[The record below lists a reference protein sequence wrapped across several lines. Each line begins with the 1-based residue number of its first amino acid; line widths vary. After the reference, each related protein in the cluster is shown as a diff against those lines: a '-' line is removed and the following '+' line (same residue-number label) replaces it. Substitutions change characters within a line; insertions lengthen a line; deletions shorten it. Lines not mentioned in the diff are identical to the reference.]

1 MSGRR
6 VKYVRKVCL
15 SVSILILAQLW
26 SGAHAQNAVD
36 LRTVKIGVLVG
47 RTDPN
52 QFKLLT
58 NEGLV
63 PVLDAAKGKAFAIFS
78 QSPKEIVLQYYK
90 SPDIRRYNPN
100 RVIIRF
106 YETERA
112 LISALILEE
121 VDYAELKNEASAR
134 EVQQANN
141 HFRPLPLL
149 SVPNTVKMLC
159 YNIRNSI
166 LKSRNVRV
174 AFSYAIRHNQIIKKI
189 LGAKANL
196 AKGPLD
202 NDSDF
207 YNPQMT
213 SFKYNPKRA
222 IQLLQETGWKD
233 SDGDGILE
241 KNGHPLKLTLYYQKG
256 VRIDEQVAREIK
268 INLLKINVDIQ
279 PKPLTK
285 HEINRHLVQGDF
297 EIVLMEHTFTDDV
310 QSIADFFSST
320 GTLNYMWYRNRTF
333 ENYLRFYYEDEN
345 KSKRKTLIKSM
356 QKVVNT
362 DQPVTFL
369 YFKWVTHH
377 LVNVNKFEHYR
388 DTQSKNRKGQ
398 LLPFEQWIVK
408 KLKP

>member
-6 VKYVRKVCL
+6 VKYVQKVCL
-15 SVSILILAQLW
+15 SVSILLLAQMW
-26 SGAHAQNAVD
+26 NWAQAQNVVD
-36 LRTVKIGVLVG
+36 LRTLKIGVLVG
-47 RTDPN
+47 RTDPKEL
-52 QFKLLT
+52 KLLT

-63 PVLDAAKGKAFAIFS
+63 PVLGTSKSKAFAVFS
-78 QSPKEIVLQYYK
+78 QSPQKIVLQYYK
-90 SPDIRRYNPN
+90 SPDIRFYNPN
-100 RVIIRF
+100 RVVIRF

-121 VDYAELKNEASAR
+121 VDYAELKNEASAL

-141 HFRPLPLL
+141 HFRPVPLL
-149 SVPNTVKMLC
+149 PAPNTVKMLC
-159 YNIRNSI
+159 YNTGNTI

-189 LGAKANL
+189 LGGKANF

-222 IQLLQETGWKD
+222 ILLLQEIGWKD
-233 SDGDGILE
+233 TDGDGILE
-241 KNGHPLKLTLYYQKG
+241 KDGHPLKLTLFYQKG
-256 VRIDEQVAREIK
+256 VRIDEQIAREIK

-279 PKPLTK
+279 PKPLTR
-285 HEINRHLVQGDF
+285 HEINRHLAQGDF
-297 EIVLMEHTFTDDV
+297 EIVLMGHTFTEDV
-310 QSIADFFSST
+310 QSIADFFSSS
-320 GTLNYMWYRNRTF
+320 GALNYMGYRNRTF

-356 QKVVNT
+356 QKVVNA

-369 YFKWVTHH
+369 YFKWLTHH
-377 LVNVNKFEHYR
+377 LVNINKFEHYL